1 MKLGWSGLVTG
12 SMVSAK
18 VLAYIGG
25 LGALPPAGSGSTY
38 TTGDGQTIVPSVT

>member
-25 LGALPPAGSGSTY
+25 LGTLPQQGPGAEYLYHG
-38 TTGDGQTIVPSVT
+38 